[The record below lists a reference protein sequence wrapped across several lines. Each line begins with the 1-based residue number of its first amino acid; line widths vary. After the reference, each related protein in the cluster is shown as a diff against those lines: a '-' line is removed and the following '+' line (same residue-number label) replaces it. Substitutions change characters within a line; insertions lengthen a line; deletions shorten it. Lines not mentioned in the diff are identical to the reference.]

1 MWVRE
6 CVSKKECVTKYEREW
21 VLESENAVSVCVKM
35 RERVS
40 VRECER
46 KWKKEWVLESENE
59 SERKNEC

>member
-1 MWVRE
+1 MRVRE
-6 CVSKKECVTKYEREW
+6 CVSKKECVTNYEREW

-46 KWKKEWVLESENE
+46 K
-59 SERKNEC
+59 

>member
-1 MWVRE
+1 MCDKVWERVGVRKWE
-6 CVSKKECVTKYEREW
+6 CSEC
-21 VLESENAVSVCVKM
+21 VCVKM